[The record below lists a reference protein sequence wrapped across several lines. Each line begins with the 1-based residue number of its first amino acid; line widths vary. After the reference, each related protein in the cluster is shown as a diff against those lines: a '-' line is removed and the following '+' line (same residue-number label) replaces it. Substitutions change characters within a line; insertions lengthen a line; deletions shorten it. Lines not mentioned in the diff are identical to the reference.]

1 MWDDQFEQILRPF
14 LPFLPPQEELEPGAD
29 LTDLGLDSL
38 GTVQLLGS
46 LEEAYQVRFRDSAL
60 TMDTF
65 RTPRVLWDTVQS
77 MLHTAAS

>member
-14 LPFLPPQEELEPGAD
+14 VPFLGPQEELTPDAE
-29 LTDLGLDSL
+29 LKDLGLDSL
-38 GTVQLLGS
+38 ATVQLLGT

-65 RTPRVLWDTVQS
+65 RTAGVLWDTVQS
-77 MLHTAAS
+77 MLHTTAS